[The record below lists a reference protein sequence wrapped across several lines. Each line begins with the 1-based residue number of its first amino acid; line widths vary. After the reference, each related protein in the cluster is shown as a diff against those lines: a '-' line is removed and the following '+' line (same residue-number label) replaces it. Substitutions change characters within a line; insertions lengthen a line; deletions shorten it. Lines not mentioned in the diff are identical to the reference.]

1 MLYDLFRKTVKAI
14 SGKNTGITR
23 IPFVPGAYDFIVK
36 RFHPAQI
43 SVDGMKI
50 YLDKDDSMR
59 LSVFDSPYEKEY
71 ALYHRVVKGG
81 WNVIDVGANIG
92 YFTHVFSR
100 LVGEKGRVVAFEPFP
115 EAFALLKKSAEA
127 NGLKNVSLEPLA
139 LSDTIGK
146 STLYLSDKNFGDNSL
161 VERKGENGVLI
172 RTTTLDAYA
181 KEKGIT
187 RIDMVKIDT
196 QGAEYEVLKGMAAVI
211 RNFHPAILCEIWPP
225 MSGKEKSLELLSLL
239 SSEGYTFETEDGAKI
254 EDFKKF
260 VDDLCTSKLGFS
272 NVFCTYKAKV

>member
-1 MLYDLFRKTVKAI
+1 
-14 SGKNTGITR
+14 
-23 IPFVPGAYDFIVK
+23 
-36 RFHPAQI
+36 HPAQI